1 MLNMNPAEIL
11 SRVIILVI
19 AFTVHEFSHAWVAV
33 RLGDETPRLN
43 GRLTLNPLAH
53 LDIMGSLLLLFA
65 GFGWAKPV
73 PVNPYAVAK
82 RNPLGMMWVSLAGPV
97 SNFILALIAAVPL
110 RLGVGDLG
118 FAGNKFVPSLTQFLF
133 EFIIINLS
141 LMLFNLLPIAPLD
154 GEKIAIEVFPPAI
167 SRVMERI
174 SPYGSLILIA
184 VIFVAP
190 MLNINIIGWII
201 SPVMVNL
208 LQIMGLL

>member
-1 MLNMNPAEIL
+1 
-11 SRVIILVI
+11 
-19 AFTVHEFSHAWVAV
+19 
-33 RLGDETPRLN
+33 
-43 GRLTLNPLAH
+43 
-53 LDIMGSLLLLFA
+53 MGSLLLLFA

-141 LMLFNLLPIAPLD
+141 LMLFNLLPIAPPGWRKNCHRSVSARHFTRHGTNFALWFAHSD
-154 GEKIAIEVFPPAI
+154 SGHFC
-167 SRVMERI
+167 
-174 SPYGSLILIA
+174 GSY
-184 VIFVAP
+184 VKY
-190 MLNINIIGWII
+190 
-201 SPVMVNL
+201 
-208 LQIMGLL
+208 

>member
-1 MLNMNPAEIL
+1 MGLA
-11 SRVIILVI
+11 
-19 AFTVHEFSHAWVAV
+19 
-33 RLGDETPRLN
+33 
-43 GRLTLNPLAH
+43 GR
-53 LDIMGSLLLLFA
+53 A
-65 GFGWAKPV
+65 GFQF
-73 PVNPYAVAK
+73 YT
-82 RNPLGMMWVSLAGPV
+82 GPDR
-97 SNFILALIAAVPL
+97 SRSL

-184 VIFVAP
+184 VI
-190 MLNINIIGWII
+190 LW
-201 SPVMVNL
+201 L
-208 LQIMGLL
+208 LCKY